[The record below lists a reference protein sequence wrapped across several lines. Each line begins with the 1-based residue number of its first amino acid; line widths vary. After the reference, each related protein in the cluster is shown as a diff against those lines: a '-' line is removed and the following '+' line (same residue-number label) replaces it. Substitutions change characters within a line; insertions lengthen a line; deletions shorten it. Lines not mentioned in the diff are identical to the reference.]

1 MGEGV
6 TVRLEILKL
15 DESCIG
21 DSRLESSNWTQAVKL
36 AVQSAI
42 SNLESRIPFD
52 PSSFLRLLAE
62 A

>member
-1 MGEGV
+1 MGQGV
-6 TVRLEILKL
+6 TVRPEILKL

-42 SNLESRIPFD
+42 SNLESPMQD
-52 PSSFLRLLAE
+52 SSDFKFCLSGGK
-62 A
+62 